1 MNATLRNAPVTLLV
15 VAVLGGCSRDMGDL
29 EQWVEEQKRQP
40 AARIEPLPQIQPYET
55 FIYTAHGQRTPF
67 VPSPT
72 QPQGGVMDGISP
84 DPTRMRQYLEEFP
97 LDTLRMVG
105 TVTMGGETFALI
117 RTRDG
122 AIHRVRVGE
131 YLGQNHGRI
140 SAISEVGIELTEII
154 PDGMGGWAERRA
166 AIALS
171 E

>member
-1 MNATLRNAPVTLLV
+1 MNAAVRNASLAL
-15 VAVLGGCSRDMGDL
+15 VAVALLGGCSRDMSDL
-29 EQWVEEQKRQP
+29 ELWIEEQKRRP

-55 FIYTAHGQRTPF
+55 FVYTAHDQRTPF
-67 VPSPT
+67 RPSAT
-72 QPQGGVMDGISP
+72 QPQAGVVDGISP
-84 DPTRMRQYLEEFP
+84 DPTRTREYLEEFP

-105 TVTMGGETFALI
+105 TVTMGAENYALI
-117 RTRDG
+117 RSRDG
-122 AIHRVRVGE
+122 AVHRVRVGD

-140 SAISEVGIELTEII
+140 TAISEIGIDLIEII